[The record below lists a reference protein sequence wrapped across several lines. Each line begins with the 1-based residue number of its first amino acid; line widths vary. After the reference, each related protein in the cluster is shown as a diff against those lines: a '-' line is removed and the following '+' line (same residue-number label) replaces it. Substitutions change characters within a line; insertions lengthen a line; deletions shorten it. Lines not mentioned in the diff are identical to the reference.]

1 MYETKRCV
9 VIVVLMVRMRGIQI
23 HGDVFFSLHNLIIF
37 YVYV

>member
-9 VIVVLMVRMRGIQI
+9 VIVVLMVRMEVR
-23 HGDVFFSLHNLIIF
+23 HGDVFFPLHNLIIF